1 MKIINQLVVQ
11 SDMPNDNNVVWVY
24 GNTAKYYN
32 NGTWTTLGES
42 NEDRKELEEKV
53 DSLDKEMGE
62 VKKDLSILGSK
73 QDVVELEIGDSNEIK
88 ANNLKKL
95 QSIQTNDHTF
105 FTDINYG
112 YDTASWLPA
121 TGGTALII
129 TSEGHAVKYTISK
142 DGEVIK
148 GEEFTLK
155 DFTSELNNKVDK
167 VEGKQ
172 LSSNDYTTA
181 EKNKLANLQ
190 NYTLPT
196 ATKNILG
203 GVKAITNIA
212 DLDADT
218 ATIGQ
223 VARVVNNLLAQFRTS
238 GLIQA

>member
-24 GNTAKYYN
+24 
-32 NGTWTTLGES
+32 
-42 NEDRKELEEKV
+42 
-53 DSLDKEMGE
+53 
-62 VKKDLSILGSK
+62 
-73 QDVVELEIGDSNEIK
+73 
-88 ANNLKKL
+88 
-95 QSIQTNDHTF
+95 
-105 FTDINYG
+105 
-112 YDTASWLPA
+112 
-121 TGGTALII
+121 
-129 TSEGHAVKYTISK
+129 
-142 DGEVIK
+142 
-148 GEEFTLK
+148 
-155 DFTSELNNKVDK
+155 
-167 VEGKQ
+167 KQ